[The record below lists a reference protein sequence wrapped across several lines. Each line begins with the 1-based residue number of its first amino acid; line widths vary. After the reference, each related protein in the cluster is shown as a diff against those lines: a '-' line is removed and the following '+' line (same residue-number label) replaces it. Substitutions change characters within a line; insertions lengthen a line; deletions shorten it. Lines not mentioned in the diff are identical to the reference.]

1 MMKKHLLFWAL
12 IPLLALSSCF
22 LPRMKEPD
30 SIYKSDTL
38 IIEKIANNVYVHI
51 SFIDVTGYGPFPCNG
66 MIVVDE
72 NQAFVFDTPT
82 TNSVSNELLN
92 WIEKDLQ
99 KEVIGL
105 MIHHFHEDC
114 MGGLEEFKKHGIP
127 SYASQLT
134 FDLLQENEE
143 ELPTD
148 IFQDSISIPFGK
160 TKLITRFFGEGH
172 TKDNVVSYFP
182 SKELLFGGCLVKEVN
197 ASKGNLADANVS
209 EWPLTITQIQKAYP
223 TLKLIV
229 PGHGKVGGLE
239 LLDYTKEL
247 FSGN

>member
-114 MGGLEEFKKHGIP
+114 MGGLEEFKKRGIP

-134 FDLLQENEE
+134 FDLLQEKEE

-160 TKLITRFFGEGH
+160 TKFITRFFGEGH

-197 ASKGNLADANVS
+197 ASKGNLSDANVS
-209 EWPLTITQIQKAYP
+209 EWPETITQIQTAYP
-223 TLKLIV
+223 ALKLIV

>member
-1 MMKKHLLFWAL
+1 MKKHSLFWAL

-22 LPRMKEPD
+22 LPRMKKPN

-38 IIEKIANNVYVHI
+38 IIEKIADNVYLHI

-114 MGGLEEFKKHGIP
+114 MGGLEEFKKRGIP

-160 TKLITRFFGEGH
+160 TKFITRFFGEGH

-197 ASKGNLADANVS
+197 ASKGNLADANLS
-209 EWPLTITQIQKAYP
+209 EWPQTITQIQTAYP
-223 TLKLIV
+223 ALKLIV

>member
-1 MMKKHLLFWAL
+1 MKKHLLFWAL